1 MIAIN
6 IQEASGPKVIKP
18 EDIKKNSTQRSIKND

>member
-6 IQEASGPKVIKP
+6 IQEASGPKIIKP
-18 EDIKKNSTQRSIKND
+18 EDIKKNNTQRSD